1 MLGLGLGRWPQGAAP
16 ASFRIPPPSE
26 GIRRPLN
33 PERFPVHRGLMALL
47 YGDPAPTFAAAG
59 TSNPRYVFDTAAGR
73 YLLLA
78 IVPAG
83 PAIARAVA
91 TIERQRAAFDDAHA
105 SAFVVI
111 VGKDNERRKRED
123 SLPGLRFLF
132 DEDGAVAARYDAAEG
147 ERWCL
152 IDPALHVMSIVGA
165 DQAAAL
171 VDRTSN
177 LPAPDRHG
185 GAEGS
190 APVLLTPRIFEP
202 AFCEKLIALY
212 RDIGGQPSGFM
223 REVDGVTTL
232 MTDIDHKRRSDVL
245 IEDDMMQQ
253 HAVARLNRRLLP
265 QIQKV
270 FQFKATRIERYLVAR
285 YDSVT
290 GGFFRPHRDNTTKG
304 TAHRRFAVSINLNA
318 DYEGGDLR
326 FPEFGPRTYR
336 PPPGGAVVF
345 SCSILHEATPVTR
358 GERFAFLPF
367 LYDEAAAE
375 LRQANLKFLDPALTS

>member
-1 MLGLGLGRWPQGAAP
+1 
-16 ASFRIPPPSE
+16 
-26 GIRRPLN
+26 
-33 PERFPVHRGLMALL
+33 MALM
-47 YGDPAPTFAAAG
+47 YGDPAPNFATAG
-59 TSNPRYVFDTAAGR
+59 VSNPRYVFDAAAGR

-83 PAIARAVA
+83 PAVARALA
-91 TIERQRAAFDDAHA
+91 AIERQRAAFNDAHA

-111 VGKDNERRKRED
+111 VGKDKGRRKRDD
-123 SLPGLRFLF
+123 SLPGLRYLF
-132 DEDGAVAARYDAAEG
+132 DEDGAVAALYDATGA

-152 IDPALHVMSIVGA
+152 VDPALHVMAIVGA

-171 VDRTSN
+171 VDRTST
-177 LPAPDRHG
+177 LPPPGRHG
-185 GAEGS
+185 GPEGS

-202 AFCEKLIALY
+202 AFCERLISLY
-212 RDIGGQPSGFM
+212 RQIGGEPSGFM

-232 MTDIDHKRRSDVL
+232 MTDDGHKRRSDVI
-245 IEDDMMQQ
+245 IEDETLQKQ
-253 HAVARLNRRLLP
+253 AVARLNRRLLP

-270 FQFKATRIERYLVAR
+270 FNFKATRIERYLVAR
-285 YDSVT
+285 YDAET
-290 GGFFRPHRDNTTKG
+290 GGFFRPHRDNTTRG

-318 DYEGGDLR
+318 DYGGGDLR

-345 SCSILHEATPVTR
+345 SCSILHEATEVTR

-367 LYDEAAAE
+367 LYDEAAAQIRE
-375 LRQANLKFLDPALTS
+375 TNLKFLDPALST

>member
-1 MLGLGLGRWPQGAAP
+1 
-16 ASFRIPPPSE
+16 
-26 GIRRPLN
+26 
-33 PERFPVHRGLMALL
+33 MALL

-59 TSNPRYVFDTAAGR
+59 VRNPGYVFDAAAGR

-78 IVPAG
+78 MVPAG
-83 PAIARAVA
+83 PAVDRALA
-91 TIERQRAAFDDAHA
+91 TIERQRAAFNDAHA

-111 VGKDNERRKRED
+111 VGKDTGRSKRAD

-132 DEDGAVAARYDAAEG
+132 DEDEAVAALYGATDA

-152 IDPALHVMSIVGA
+152 VDPALHVMAIVGP
-165 DQAAAL
+165 DQAAEL
-171 VDRTSN
+171 VDRMAT
-177 LPAPDRHG
+177 LPPPGRHAG
-185 GAEGS
+185 PEGS

-202 AFCEKLIALY
+202 AFCEQLIALY
-212 RDIGGQPSGFM
+212 RKTGGEPSGFM

-232 MTDIDHKRRSDVL
+232 ITDDSHKRRSDVL
-245 IEDDMMQQ
+245 VDDETLQKQ
-253 HAVARLNRRLLP
+253 VVARLNRRLLP

-270 FQFKATRIERYLVAR
+270 FNFKATRIERYLVAR
-285 YDSVT
+285 YDAES

-345 SCSILHEATPVTR
+345 SCSILHEATEVTR

-375 LRQANLKFLDPALTS
+375 IREANLRYLDPALTT